1 MEKAE
6 FLYTQS
12 EVYDEIISGLQND
25 QKTLPC
31 KLFYDE
37 EGSILFD
44 QITELREYYPT
55 RTEAKIITDNIDE
68 ITSVFENNT
77 LFIEF
82 GSGSSSKTRLLLSK
96 LKNLAGYIP
105 IDISEE
111 HLKKSAESLRNDYP
125 ALNVIPVVADYTDH
139 IDFPEIHHKIEHKI
153 TFFPGSTIGNFS
165 PEEAKDFLKLI
176 ARECGKNGG
185 LLIGVD
191 LKKDPDVLHDA
202 YNDSKGITAKFNM
215 NILTHLNN
223 EYGFDFNMSK
233 FEHYAFY
240 NQKAGRIEMHLRSL
254 ANQVVSSGTN
264 AFMMKKGETIL
275 TEYSYKYSIDDF
287 VKLASES
294 FVSEKVWTDSK
305 NYFSIH
311 FFKVK

>member
-1 MEKAE
+1 M
-6 FLYTQS
+6 
-12 EVYDEIISGLQND
+12 
-25 QKTLPC
+25 
-31 KLFYDE
+31 
-37 EGSILFD
+37 
-44 QITELREYYPT
+44 
-55 RTEAKIITDNIDE
+55 
-68 ITSVFENNT
+68 
-77 LFIEF
+77 
-82 GSGSSSKTRLLLSK
+82 
-96 LKNLAGYIP
+96 
-105 IDISEE
+105 
-111 HLKKSAESLRNDYP
+111 
-125 ALNVIPVVADYTDH
+125 
-139 IDFPEIHHKIEHKI
+139 
-153 TFFPGSTIGNFS
+153 
-165 PEEAKDFLKLI
+165 
-176 ARECGKNGG
+176 
-185 LLIGVD
+185 
-191 LKKDPDVLHDA
+191 KKDPDVLHDA